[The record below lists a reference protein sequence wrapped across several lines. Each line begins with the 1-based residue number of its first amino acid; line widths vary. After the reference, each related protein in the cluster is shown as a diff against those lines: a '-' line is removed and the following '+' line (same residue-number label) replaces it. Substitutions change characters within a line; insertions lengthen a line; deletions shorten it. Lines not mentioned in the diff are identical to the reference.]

1 MFELNMPNKPFSSS
15 DPALAIRIRLGEK
28 RLLGPGKVKL
38 MELIDELGSI
48 SAAGRSMGM
57 SYRRA
62 WMLADEL
69 NGLFREP
76 VIAKQTGGAHGGGA
90 ALTALGHEVIACF
103 RGIEKTAA
111 KASAHDL
118 ARLKAACSADARGD

>member
-1 MFELNMPNKPFSSS
+1 MRTMTNSPPIAKRL
-15 DPALAIRIRLGEK
+15 PALAIRIRLGEK
-28 RLLGPGKVKL
+28 GLLGPGKVKL

-48 SAAGRSMGM
+48 SSAGRSMGM

-76 VIAKQTGGAHGGGA
+76 VINKQTGGAHGGGA
-90 ALTALGHEVIACF
+90 TLTALGREVIACF
-103 RGIEKTAA
+103 RGIEKSATQ
-111 KASAHDL
+111 ASADNL
-118 ARLKAACSADARGD
+118 DKLQSACDAGARKG